1 MITLQYTYVWTH
13 GADRARTY
21 NYVTDKSLESYNGV
35 KLVKFSIIIFM
46 LLASAKKYILSPS
59 IEASIFF

>member
-46 LLASAKKYILSPS
+46 LLASAK
-59 IEASIFF
+59 